1 MGSLTRS
8 EFAELL
14 QDLREKAKKS
24 RYELHKVTGLD
35 QAYLKRL
42 EDGSKT
48 NPSRET
54 VLMLGFALVRGNEA
68 IRIEDID
75 ALLLAAGYAPLRRWD
90 RANDGSR

>member
-1 MGSLTRS
+1 MAES
-8 EFAELL
+8 EFASLL
-14 QDLREKAKKS
+14 QHLRRRANKS

-48 NPSRET
+48 NPSREA

-68 IRIEDID
+68 IHIEDID
-75 ALLLAAGYAPLRRWD
+75 ELLLAAGYAPLRRWD
-90 RANDGSR
+90 RAKVG

>member
-1 MGSLTRS
+1 MARS
-8 EFAELL
+8 EFSELL
-14 QDLREKAKKS
+14 QDLRERARKS

-54 VLMLGFALVRGNEA
+54 VLMLSFALVRGNEA
-68 IRIEDID
+68 IQID
-75 ALLLAAGYAPLRRWD
+75 DVDELLLAAGYAPLRRP
-90 RANDGSR
+90 N

>member
-1 MGSLTRS
+1 MGRT
-8 EFAELL
+8 EFADLL
-14 QDLREKAKKS
+14 QQLRERAKKS

-48 NPSRET
+48 NPSREA

-68 IRIEDID
+68 IHIEDID
-75 ALLLAAGYAPLRRWD
+75 ELLLAAGYAPLRRF
-90 RANDGSR
+90 NHGSAL

>member
-1 MGSLTRS
+1 MQGAVRS

-14 QDLREKAKKS
+14 QVLRERAKKS

-54 VLMLGFALVRGNEA
+54 VLMLCFALARGNED
-68 IRIEDID
+68 IHLEDID
-75 ALLLAAGYAPLRRWD
+75 ELLLSAGYAPLRR
-90 RANDGSR
+90 

>member
-1 MGSLTRS
+1 MTEQLARS
-8 EFAELL
+8 EFSELL
-14 QDLREKAKKS
+14 QDLRQRAKKS

-42 EDGSKT
+42 EDGEKT

-68 IRIEDID
+68 IHIGDID
-75 ALLLAAGYAPLRRWD
+75 ELLLAAGYAPLRR
-90 RANDGSR
+90 

>member
-1 MGSLTRS
+1 MHRMGKGEELKSARS

-14 QDLREKAKKS
+14 QDLRERAKKS
-24 RYELHKVTGLD
+24 RYELHKTTGLD

-54 VLMLGFALVRGNEA
+54 VLMLSLALVRGSEA
-68 IRIEDID
+68 LDIADID
-75 ALLLAAGYAPLRRWD
+75 ELLLAAGYAPLRR
-90 RANDGSR
+90 